1 MNTTKI
7 IGKANMGKTKKIL
20 FNEVNKNI
28 DNNQSLFILDNNLEY
43 YNYFGLKLKEKGYKI
58 KVINFKNPLNSDGY
72 EPLEYIK
79 YLYSKNKIDLC
90 IEQINEMGL
99 ELFKND
105 KYHGD
110 PFWENSASDY
120 FTGIVLTLL
129 KISDDKSYTF
139 GSLSNLINQG
149 ELKYKDSSM
158 LKTYCSSLD
167 IMDPTYIN
175 LSTVNNAPL
184 ETRGSILSVVK
195 QKLNLFFTRPELLK
209 SFYNNNFKISNDIN
223 DKVAIFVIG
232 YKPLYNLSNVLLNQV
247 YSYCKLNNQEITF
260 VLDDFDSLNRVINIE
275 SIIDDA
281 NKGYFKLYITCKN
294 EDVLIDKYPK
304 NTFINIEKNVELKIK
319 EDIDISLNDYKLPT
333 LLDEKPI
340 YFDFEQ
346 YIKNNY

>member
-79 YLYSKNKIDLC
+79 YLYNKNKIDLC

-105 KYHGD
+105 NYHGD

-149 ELKYKDSSM
+149 EEPYKNFNM
-158 LKTYCSSLD
+158 LKVYCNSLD
-167 IMDPTYIN
+167 IMDPIYIN
-175 LSTVNNAPL
+175 LSTINNAPV

-209 SFYNNNFKISNDIN
+209 SFYNNNFKIDTDIT

-232 YKPLYNLSNVLLNQV
+232 YKPLYNLSNILLNQV
-247 YSYCKLNNQEITF
+247 YSYSKLNNQKITF
-260 VLDDFDSLNRVINIE
+260 ILDDFDNLNRVRNIE

-281 NKGYFKLYITCKN
+281 NKGYFNLYLTCKN
-294 EDVLIDKYPK
+294 EEVLLDKYPK
-304 NTFINIEKNVELKIK
+304 NTFINIEKTIELTTK
-319 EDIDISLNDYKLPT
+319 EDNHIELNNYKLPT
-333 LLDEKPI
+333 LANEKPI
-340 YFDFEQ
+340 YFDFSK